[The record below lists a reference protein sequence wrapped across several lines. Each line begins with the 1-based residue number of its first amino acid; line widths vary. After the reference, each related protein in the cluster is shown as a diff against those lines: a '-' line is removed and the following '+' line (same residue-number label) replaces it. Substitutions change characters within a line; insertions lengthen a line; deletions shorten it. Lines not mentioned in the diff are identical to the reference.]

1 MKASGA
7 GLADTETGSS
17 ASPCSTAVTTSTC
30 SPRNSGGSA
39 DEEARRGVKI
49 GKIRAGDGFEIR
61 CRYKGLKSR
70 SRRDFK
76 LVDKEAIK
84 FRAEMGVRFRE
95 TRVRLKDG
103 NRVRDTG
110 QGQGLGYRTKKGR

>member
-49 GKIRAGDGFEIR
+49 VKVRAGDGFEIR

-84 FRAEMGVRFRE
+84 FRAEMGVRFRDQSQTE
-95 TRVRLKDG
+95 GWK
-103 NRVRDTG
+103 
-110 QGQGLGYRTKKGR
+110 QGSGYRSRSGVRIQDKKGR

>member
-1 MKASGA
+1 MPRPAPPRSPQAPAPPGTLE
-7 GLADTETGSS
+7 GLRTRR
-17 ASPCSTAVTTSTC
+17 
-30 SPRNSGGSA
+30 PRQ
-39 DEEARRGVKI
+39 GVKI
-49 GKIRAGDGFEIR
+49 VKVRAGDGFEIR

-70 SRRDFK
+70 CRRDFK

-110 QGQGLGYRTKKGR
+110 QGQGLGYRTKKEDEGWAG